1 MHGIFVHARARCA
14 SPVYACTPR
23 NHAPPTVA
31 SLALV
36 SFLVSGRPLPAKR
49 RRTSLRV
56 PLAAF
61 ADRSVSQLYPTK
73 HNFPWVASVQCS
85 DLYLGCLSCMTRK
98 CKVWLGT
105 RREEGNNTNE
115 DKQKPTQRG
124 GRSDNGM
131 KSEGKSEATRGEEC
145 QQEHKGTRRK
155 LKEGREQCERR
166 RNKPVP

>member
-115 DKQKPTQRG
+115 RQTETCPKNTTNKVAVGQRNEERGKERSNKRGRLSTGTQRNTKEVQ
-124 GRSDNGM
+124 GR
-131 KSEGKSEATRGEEC
+131 T
-145 QQEHKGTRRK
+145 GTM
-155 LKEGREQCERR
+155 
-166 RNKPVP
+166 